1 MYISNENQE
10 HLERLFNSLD
20 NEGPHDF
27 MELLLMECSK
37 KTGNDEYIIYVQDE
51 KELSAQ
57 AINLNH
63 IITREMLDNAY
74 RSVKE
79 REKP

>member
-27 MELLLMECSK
+27 MELLLMKCSK
-37 KTGNDEYIIYVQDE
+37 KTGNDEYMIYVKDE
-51 KELSAQ
+51 KEISGL
-57 AINLNH
+57 AINPNY
-63 IITREMLDNAY
+63 IITREMIDNAY

>member
-1 MYISNENQE
+1 MYISNENEE

-20 NEGPHDF
+20 NEGAHDL
-27 MELLLMECSK
+27 MELLLMECSR
-37 KTGNDEYIIYVQDE
+37 KTGNDEYMIYVKDE
-51 KELSAQ
+51 KEISGL
-57 AINLNH
+57 AINPNY
-63 IITREMLDNAY
+63 IITREMIDNAY